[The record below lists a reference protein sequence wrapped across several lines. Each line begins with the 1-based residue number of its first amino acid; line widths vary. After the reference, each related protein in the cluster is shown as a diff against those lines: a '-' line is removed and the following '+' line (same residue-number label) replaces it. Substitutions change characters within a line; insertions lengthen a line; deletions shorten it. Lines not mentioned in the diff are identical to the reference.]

1 MNYVIAVFINRT
13 AASAAQKTLRESG
26 VPVEQVTLA
35 DQNSVANGDLVNSDL
50 TFLGIRSGQKRFMTY
65 WLVPFGFIGGYAFN
79 LSTQYDL
86 IESLGPQANHI
97 VGGLLGAIAGFVGS
111 LFTGSSITP
120 FGKAKTPPYAKW
132 LKQGKCLLIVQGAP
146 NVTNKARSLLRQLE
160 VENLESYVTTN

>member
-1 MNYVIAVFINRT
+1 MNYVIAVFLDRT

-26 VPVEQVTLA
+26 VPMEQVTLA
-35 DQNSVANGDLVNSDL
+35 DQNSAVNSDL

-111 LFTGSSITP
+111 LFTGSNITP
-120 FGKAKTPPYAKW
+120 FGKSTTPPYAKW
-132 LKQGKCLLIVQGAP
+132 LKQGKCLLIIQGAP
-146 NVTNKARSLLRQLE
+146 NVTNKAKSLLRQLE